1 MVKIISS
8 FVWLMLITSC
18 TAKMHQ
24 ARIVLLPD
32 TQTYAE
38 KYPEVLD
45 AQIQW
50 IEKNAP
56 DIDFVLQQG
65 DLTQN
70 NNDKEWKIISN
81 AFTRLNGK
89 VPYVLAAGNHDMGS
103 ADGKFAD
110 LRNSTMYNKY
120 FPTEVMQ
127 TLSGFGGVAEEGLLE
142 NAWYTF
148 KTGRIKWLVVTLEFG
163 PRNSILNWANKLI
176 EKHPDYTVIIN
187 TNSYMYSDSTRQ
199 GPGDSWR
206 PQAYGVGK
214 DTGDARVNDGE
225 DIWYKLVKRHPNTR
239 FVFSGHV
246 LNSGVGTL
254 VSFNEAGFP
263 VYQMLANYQEGVKGS
278 IMGGNGWLRI
288 LDMNFKKRTLAVST
302 FSPYLNATNNDPEH
316 RFLIRNVLFKV
327 GSSSMIEDRDK

>member
-1 MVKIISS
+1 MRIWYSIIIA
-8 FVWLMLITSC
+8 LIIFSSC
-18 TAKMHQ
+18 TNKMQH

-45 AQIQW
+45 SQINW
-50 IEKNAP
+50 IARHAR
-56 DIDFVLQQG
+56 DIAFVMQQG

-70 NNDKEWKIISN
+70 NNDKEWKVIQG
-81 AFTRLNGK
+81 AFNRLNGK

-110 LRNSTMYNKY
+110 VRNSTLFNSY
-120 FPTEVMQ
+120 FPYSLMSS
-127 TLSGFGGVAEEGLLE
+127 LPGFGGAAEEGKMD
-142 NAWYTF
+142 NAYYVF
-148 KTGRIKWLVVTLEFG
+148 KTGKINWLVITLEFG
-163 PRNSILNWANKLI
+163 PRNSIISWANDI
-176 EKHPDYTVIIN
+176 IAKHPGHSVIVN
-187 TNSYMYSDSTRQ
+187 THSYMYSDSTRQ

-214 DTGDARVNDGE
+214 DQGDSTVNDGE
-225 DIWYKLVKRHPNTR
+225 QIWEKLVKKHPNTR

-254 VSFNEAGFP
+254 VSINDAGYL

-278 IMGGNGWLRI
+278 VKGGNGWLRI
-288 LDMNFKKRTLAVST
+288 IDMNFKKKTVTVST
-302 FSPYLNATNNDPEH
+302 YSPYVNEYMNNPAH
-316 RFLIRNVLFKV
+316 RFVINNVLFKAV
-327 GSSSMIEDRDK
+327 TK